1 MDQEAYTCENCGSST
16 HDDLVNIC
24 LWHGDRLVIVEKVP
38 ARVCDRCFE
47 QFFDQL
53 TTFKLDALRGTGFKA
68 ADAARVLEV
77 PVFTFPQ
84 AAPAETAAKEPV
96 TVDRRGTVYDWWAD
110 S

>member
-1 MDQEAYTCENCGSST
+1 MEEQAYKCENCGSST

-47 QFFDQL
+47 QYYDQL
-53 TTFKLDALRGTGFKA
+53 TTFKLDALRGTGFPGS
-68 ADAARVLEV
+68 DAARVLEV

-84 AAPAETAAKEPV
+84 AAQAEAKEPV
-96 TVDRRGTVYDWWAD
+96 TVDRRGTVYDWWVD

>member
-1 MDQEAYTCENCGSST
+1 MDQEAYTCESCGSAT

-47 QFFDQL
+47 QYYDQL
-53 TTFKLDALRGTGFKA
+53 TVFKLDQLRGAGFKA
-68 ADAARVLEV
+68 ADAARIIEV

-84 AAPAETAAKEPV
+84 DAPAEPKAKEPV
-96 TVDRRGTVYDWWAD
+96 AVDRRGTVYDWWAD
-110 S
+110 V